1 MEDTFEIRPYGKG
14 ELAMAYTHGQ
24 MSQKAS
30 LNWLN
35 REIEQFPGLLDDL
48 THVGYRPC
56 TRLFTIAQLRLISS
70 KVNRRRFDRLV
81 TDFICRVDAVFI

>member
-48 THVGYRPC
+48 TYVGYRRGN
-56 TRLFTIAQLRLISS
+56 RLISIAQLRLI
-70 KVNRRRFDRLV
+70 
-81 TDFICRVDAVFI
+81 IAAIGMP